1 MILSHNFK
9 EAGKYMSNQEF
20 NYNEQV
26 DQSINAM
33 DEFTGQRIEEEEVD
47 ADVTPPKRNKQ
58 SRNWSLYQSIYGNG
72 NRYFE

>member
-1 MILSHNFK
+1 
-9 EAGKYMSNQEF
+9 MSNQEF

-26 DQSINAM
+26 DQSINTI

-47 ADVTPPKRNKQ
+47 ASPPKHNKQ
-58 SRNWSLYQSIYGNG
+58 SRNWSLYQSIYGNA